1 MSAQSGGLS
10 ATPFFLQAVSGKR
23 FCIYHAPHPKIACR
37 GAFVYVHPFADEMN
51 RSRRMAALQARAF
64 AELGYGV
71 LSIDLFGCGDSSG
84 ETGDASWDAW
94 KSDLELA
101 VRWLGDRLP
110 VPVGLWGLRL
120 GALLALDFIYG
131 NPGRIGSLIA
141 WNPIVSGKSFMT
153 QFLRLRLGSDI
164 VGDGKTASGKGT
176 NALRDALNSGQTL
189 EIAGY
194 DISPALGLP
203 IDALDAATLPPR
215 MIPVHWFEIVRA
227 ADSTLPATQAD
238 VAEQWRREGVQLH
251 LHTIPGLPFW
261 ATPELSTSPE
271 LLSMTCALPGAP
283 LETSR

>member
-1 MSAQSGGLS
+1 MSARSGGLS
-10 ATPFFLQAVSGKR
+10 ATPFFLQAVPGER
-23 FCIYHAPHPKIACR
+23 FCIYHAPHPEIACR

-64 AELGYGV
+64 AEYGYGV

-84 ETGDASWDAW
+84 ETGDASWEAW

-101 VRWLGDRLP
+101 VRWLEDRLP

-120 GALLALDFIYG
+120 GALLALDFIHD
-131 NPGRIGSLIA
+131 NPDRISSLIV

-153 QFLRLRLGSDI
+153 QFLRLRLGSHI
-164 VGDGKTASGKGT
+164 VGDGKTSSSKAT
-176 NALRDALNSGQTL
+176 IALREALMSRQTL

-194 DISPALGLP
+194 DISPALGAA
-203 IDALDAATLPPR
+203 IDALDAATLPPC

-227 ADSTLPATQAD
+227 ANSALPATQAG
-238 VAEQWRREGVQLH
+238 VAKEWRRKGVQLH

-261 ATPELSTSPE
+261 ATPFLSASPE
-271 LLSMTCALPGAP
+271 LI
-283 LETSR
+283 